1 MLEEKNKDEEV
12 REDKEELEED
22 KEELKE
28 DKEEEKDA
36 KQETDKLESLLAE
49 ISSNTKVLI
58 NLLSNPKEDE
68 EKEDEEDSDLLD
80 DVDKNIVF

>member
-1 MLEEKNKDEEV
+1 MSEEKNEDEEV
-12 REDKEELEED
+12 RED

-36 KQETDKLESLLAE
+36 KQVTDKLESLLAE

-68 EKEDEEDSDLLD
+68 DKDAEDEEDSDLLD

>member
-1 MLEEKNKDEEV
+1 MSEEKNKDEEV

-28 DKEEEKDA
+28 DKDEKDA
-36 KQETDKLESLLAE
+36 KQVTDKLESLLAE

-68 EKEDEEDSDLLD
+68 EKEDKEDSDLLD

>member
-1 MLEEKNKDEEV
+1 MSEEKNKDEEV

-28 DKEEEKDA
+28 DKDEKNA
-36 KQETDKLESLLAE
+36 KQVTDKLESLLAE

-68 EKEDEEDSDLLD
+68 EKEDEKDSDLLD

>member
-1 MLEEKNKDEEV
+1 MSEEKNKDEEV
-12 REDKEELEED
+12 REDKEKLKED

-28 DKEEEKDA
+28 DEDT
-36 KQETDKLESLLAE
+36 KQVTDKLESLLAE

-68 EKEDEEDSDLLD
+68 DKDAEDKEDSDLLD